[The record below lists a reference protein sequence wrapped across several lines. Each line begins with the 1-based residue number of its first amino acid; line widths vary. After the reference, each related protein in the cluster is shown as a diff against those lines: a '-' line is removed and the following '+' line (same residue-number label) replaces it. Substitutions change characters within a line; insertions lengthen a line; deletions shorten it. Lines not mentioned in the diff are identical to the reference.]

1 MRSKEILTQNST
13 EFKARIA
20 TAQILIRIQ
29 NRRIRWKA
37 AEMQTCRV
45 EDIPKV
51 RSDQRVLRL
60 AKEQPLLPDSNLRLV

>member
-37 AEMQTCRV
+37 AEMQTCQA

-51 RSDQRVLRL
+51 RSDQQVLRL
-60 AKEQPLLPDSNLRLV
+60 AKEQPFLPDSNPRLV